1 MRTQRSDSA
10 PMSNEHFEIKF
21 FLGLLLC
28 ALALVVL
35 VFLPALNA
43 IVLGLTFAV
52 LFHPLY
58 TKLRKVMSKR
68 EWLAALTTVIVAVIV
83 ILVPLT
89 FFGVKIV
96 GEAEGLYTRLTS
108 GAGAPLLESL
118 HGGLQRVAPWL
129 DVDPSQYVKQVLE
142 IVIANVGSVL
152 SGFASVVGTFLL
164 AFFILFYLLKDG
176 AAIGNTITRVSQ
188 LSRDRTDEILSKLR
202 GMANSVLK
210 GSLVISVIEG
220 IAVGVGFWIFGL
232 PNPALWGLISI
243 VVALVPVV
251 GIALIVVPAA
261 IFMIFEGNI
270 VAMIGFVVWILL
282 VVALMENV
290 LRPRFISRSTKV
302 HPLLVLLSVL
312 GGISFFGAMG
322 FILGP
327 LVLSFFLALLEI
339 FPAIISGW
347 GDSVVRSGGEE

>member
-1 MRTQRSDSA
+1 MTKER
-10 PMSNEHFEIKF
+10 FEIKF
-21 FLGLLLC
+21 FFGLLLC
-28 ALALVVL
+28 ALALVIL
-35 VFLPALNA
+35 IFLPALNA

-58 TKLRKVMSKR
+58 IKLRKVMPKW
-68 EWLAALTTVIVAVIV
+68 EWLAALVTVIVAIVV
-83 ILVPLT
+83 ILVPLI

-108 GAGAPLLESL
+108 GGSAPLLESF
-118 HGGLQRVAPWL
+118 HGGLQRIAPWL
-129 DVDPSQYVKQVLE
+129 NVDPSQYVKQVLSL
-142 IVIANVGSVL
+142 VITNVGSIL
-152 SGFASVVGTFLL
+152 SGFASVVGTLL
-164 AFFILFYLLKDG
+164 LSFFTLFYLLKDG
-176 AAIGNTITRVSQ
+176 ASIENAITKVSQ
-188 LSRDRTDEILSKLR
+188 LSRERTNEIISKLR

-220 IAVGVGFWIFGL
+220 IAVGIGFWIFGL
-232 PNPALWGLISI
+232 PNPALWGLTSI

-261 IFMIFEGNI
+261 LLMIFEGNI
-270 VAMIGFVVWILL
+270 VAMFGFVLWILF

-290 LRPRFISRSTKV
+290 LRPRFIARSTKV
-302 HPLLVLLSVL
+302 HPLLVLFSVL

-327 LVLSFFLALLEI
+327 LVMSFFLALLEI
-339 FPAIISGW
+339 FPTVISGRN
-347 GDSVVRSGGEE
+347 DTAQPGEE